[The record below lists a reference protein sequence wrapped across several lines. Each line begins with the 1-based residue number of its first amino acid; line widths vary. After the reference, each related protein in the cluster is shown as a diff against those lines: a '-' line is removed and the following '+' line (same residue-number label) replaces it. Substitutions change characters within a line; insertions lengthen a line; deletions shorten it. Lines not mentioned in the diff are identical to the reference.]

1 MVDFDALHNCR
12 FLQPRNDQALGIGS
26 RVTLR
31 RTDDCGSGS
40 VLPLYLRDAGLQVTL
55 GASKG
60 NLEQVGVQQRQQ
72 HLRLR
77 VAEAAVV
84 LQQQRPFLGQ
94 HEAAVQAP
102 DVRPALRG
110 HGVDSFLQDLFHFTP
125 ELRRQARRR
134 SVGAHAP
141 GVRALVVVVDPLVV
155 LCGQHH
161 RGHLA
166 IGEGHAADLLA
177 DQQLLNDDLVAGG
190 AEGLVD
196 HDLAHRG
203 LRLLR
208 VGGHE
213 HALARGDAAG
223 LHNDLAA
230 GGVLGLDVAQGGV
243 VVAVLEGLV
252 GGCGQPVLREEVL
265 GKGLRSLELC
275 CKFRRAETRDASSV
289 ARISEP

>member
-1 MVDFDALHNCR
+1 MVDFDALHSCR
-12 FLQPRNDQALGIGS
+12 FLQPKNDHALGIGS
-26 RVTLR
+26 RVTFR
-31 RTDDCGSGS
+31 RADDCGSGS
-40 VLPLYLRDAGLQVTL
+40 VLPLHLRDAGLQVTL

-60 NLEQVGVQQRQQ
+60 NLEQVGVQQGQQ

-110 HGVDSFLQDLFHFTP
+110 HCVDCFLQDLFHFTP

-141 GVRALVVVVDPLVV
+141 GVRALVVVVGPLVV

-166 IGEGHAADLLA
+166 IGEGHAADLFA

-203 LRLLR
+203 LRFLR
-208 VGGHE
+208 VGRHE

-223 LHNDLAA
+223 LHDDLAA
-230 GGVLGLDVAQGGV
+230 RGVLGLDVAQGGV

-252 GGCGQPVLREEVL
+252 GGCGQAVLREEVL

-289 ARISEP
+289 ARVSEP